1 MTDST
6 VHQGGCL
13 CGAVRYRVTGTPAR
27 SVICT
32 CTQCMRQTGSPLP
45 AFVSF
50 SLDRFECVAGTPKS
64 YRASGHA
71 TRQFCGD
78 CGSFLFWIGERRGRI
93 GVALGSLDDP
103 SAMPKPD
110 TRIWASRGV
119 SWLGDL
125 AIENVYPES
134 AI

>member
-1 MTDST
+1 MSDSA

-13 CGAVRYRVTGTPAR
+13 CGAIRYRVTGTPAR

-50 SLDRFECVAGTPKS
+50 PIGQFEMNSGRPKS
-64 YRASGHA
+64 FRASEHA

-78 CGSFLFWIGERRGRI
+78 CGSFLFWVGDGRGRI
-93 GVALGSLDDP
+93 GIAVGSLDDP

-110 TRIWASRGV
+110 TRIWASSGV
-119 SWLGDL
+119 RWLADL
-125 AIENVYPES
+125 PIKNVCPEG
-134 AI
+134 A